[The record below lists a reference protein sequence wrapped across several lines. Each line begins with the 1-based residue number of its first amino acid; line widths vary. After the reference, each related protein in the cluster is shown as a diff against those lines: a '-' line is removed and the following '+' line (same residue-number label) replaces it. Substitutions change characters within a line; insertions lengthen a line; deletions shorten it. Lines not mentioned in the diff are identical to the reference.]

1 MANQALQRASASE
14 GAARL
19 EALLEAWRA
28 LRHPRIADLIDLL
41 TARLLEGARPIK
53 GKSVAARTEAMVAL
67 CESKNVVD
75 VARVLAAEWPGTWQT
90 ALPVL
95 KAVVKLPD
103 DPRVAAHLAREVDA
117 TRFETWTSVA
127 FYRPLFARLNA
138 LEDVRQWPLLE
149 AQLSRTKS
157 FYYQRDMRPLEEAAV
172 ERYRALKVQ
181 PLSKEDEALVEA
193 LEAPFAAVA
202 ATQTSTR
209 RSGEELL
216 AEVYARPDDLTA
228 RAVYGDWLSERND
241 PRGELI
247 SLQLGAPSPKSLN
260 RQQALIKKHWKTW
273 LGPIADWLKSPPRFE
288 AGFPVEGHLDA
299 SVSRDVQESFRK
311 VVDRPEWTTFR
322 TLRLWSQ
329 IISAADLVRA
339 PRFANVKALLDIS
352 PQELGPLLATKAP
365 LTMLELTWAM
375 EMAPLSRG
383 ALGALSAL
391 KVLSILGRDLGV
403 FAPGVVHLERLVL
416 RLDRT
421 SPLDLAPL
429 ETMNVDA
436 VELDLYGTRAQL
448 TREGKSG
455 PFTKAKLLS
464 ATSVNDLIELLP
476 RSLVELTS
484 EGLERQEVSPGVLA
498 QLATTAKRLPKLT
511 RLELPFVEVA
521 PKKHPP
527 HLDLSLSGVALFEEA
542 RLAPLWRIL
551 TEDFGVPFDALDV
564 RGGLALGDDP
574 IDRLTTWCRNKRCRD
589 VRLLVKGTPAVFPL
603 QRSPMYF
610 TNATL
615 PLGDRERFIKALD
628 ALLAFAKPTYLR
640 LGGALTLE
648 GDAIQTR
655 RAELHAF
662 IREA

>member
-1 MANQALQRASASE
+1 MANGGLERAQASE

-19 EALLEAWRA
+19 EALLEAWRD
-28 LRHPRIADLIDLL
+28 LRHPRIADLIDRL
-41 TARLLEGARPIK
+41 TAQLLEGAKPIK

-75 VARVLAAEWPGTWQT
+75 VARVLASEWPGTWQT

-103 DPRVAAHLAREVDA
+103 DPRVAAHLAKEVDA
-117 TRFETWTSVA
+117 TRFETWTSAA

-157 FYYQRDMRPLEEAAV
+157 YYYQRDMRPLEEAAV
-172 ERYRALKVQ
+172 ERHRALKVK

-202 ATQTSTR
+202 ATQRSTK

-247 SLQLGAPSPKSLN
+247 SLQLGAPSPKSLS
-260 RQQALIKKHWKTW
+260 RQQGLIKKHWKAW
-273 LGPIADWLKSPPRFE
+273 LGPIADWLKSAPRFE
-288 AGFPVEGHLDA
+288 AGFPVEGHVDA
-299 SVSRDVQESFRK
+299 STYRDVQESFRK
-311 VVDRPEWTTFR
+311 VIDRPEWSTFR
-322 TLRLWSQ
+322 TLRVWSQ
-329 IISAADLVRA
+329 IISPADLVRA
-339 PRFANVKALLDIS
+339 PRFANVKELLDIA
-352 PQELGPLLATKAP
+352 PPELGALLATKAP
-365 LTMLELTWAM
+365 LTSLTLTWAM
-375 EMAPLSRG
+375 EMPPVARG
-383 ALGALSAL
+383 AFGALSAL
-391 KVLSILGRDLGV
+391 KVLSIHGRDLGV

-416 RLDRT
+416 QLDRT
-421 SPLDLAPL
+421 MPL
-429 ETMNVDA
+429 ELGLLEPMNVDV

-448 TREGKSG
+448 TREGRSG
-455 PFTKAKLLS
+455 PFTKARLLS
-464 ATSVNDLIELLP
+464 TAYVSDLIELLP
-476 RSLVELTS
+476 LSIVELTS
-484 EGLERQEVSPGVLA
+484 EGLEREEVRPGVLA

-521 PKKHPP
+521 PKQHPP
-527 HLDLSLSGVALFEEA
+527 HLEFSLTGVALFEVEK
-542 RLAPLWRIL
+542 LAPLWKTL
-551 TEDFGVPFDALDV
+551 SEDFGVPFDSLDV

-574 IDRLTTWCRNKRCRD
+574 VGRLTTWCQNKRCHD
-589 VRLLVKGTPAVFPL
+589 VRLQVKGTPAVFPL
-603 QRSPMYF
+603 HRTATYF
-610 TNATL
+610 TNVTL

-628 ALLAFAKPTYLR
+628 ALLAFTKPSSLR
-640 LGGALTLE
+640 VGGVLTLE
-648 GDAIQTR
+648 GDALQTR
-655 RAELHAF
+655 RAEVHTF
-662 IREA
+662 IRKA

>member
-19 EALLEAWRA
+19 EALLEAWRD

-117 TRFETWTSVA
+117 TRFETWTSSA

-352 PQELGPLLATKAP
+352 PQELDPLLATKAP

-455 PFTKAKLLS
+455 PFTKAKVLS
-464 ATSVNDLIELLP
+464 TAYLNDLIELLP

-603 QRSPMYF
+603 QRLPMYF

-648 GDAIQTR
+648 GDAIQSR

-662 IREA
+662 IRKA

>member
-1 MANQALQRASASE
+1 MANGGLERAQASE

-19 EALLEAWRA
+19 EALLEAWRD
-28 LRHPRIADLIDLL
+28 LRHPRIADLIDRL
-41 TARLLEGARPIK
+41 TARLLESAKPIK

-67 CESKNVVD
+67 CETGNVVD
-75 VARVLAAEWPGTWQT
+75 VARVLAAEWPGTWQS

-95 KAVVKLPD
+95 RAVVKLPD
-103 DPRVAAHLAREVDA
+103 DPRVAAHLAKEVDA
-117 TRFETWTSVA
+117 TRFETWTSSA

-138 LEDVRQWPLLE
+138 LQDVRQWPLLE

-157 FYYQRDMRPLEEAAV
+157 YYYQRDMRALEEAAV
-172 ERYRALKVQ
+172 ERHRALKVK
-181 PLSKEDEALVEA
+181 PLTTEDEALVEA

-202 ATQTSTR
+202 ATQTSTK

-299 SVSRDVQESFRK
+299 STYRDVQESFRK

-329 IISAADLVRA
+329 IISAADLMRA

-365 LTMLELTWAM
+365 LTRLELTWAM
-375 EMAPLSRG
+375 EMPPLSRG

-391 KVLSILGRDLGV
+391 KVLSIHGRDLGV

-416 RLDRT
+416 QFDRT
-421 SPLDLAPL
+421 MPLDLAPL

-436 VELDLYGTRAQL
+436 VELDLHRTRVLL
-448 TREGKSG
+448 TREARGG
-455 PFTKAKLLS
+455 PFTKAKVLS
-464 ATSVNDLIELLP
+464 TAYLNDLIELLP
-476 RSLVELTS
+476 LTIVELTS
-484 EGLERQEVSPGVLA
+484 EGLEPSEVQPGVLA
-498 QLATTAKRLPKLT
+498 QLAKTAKRLPKLT

-521 PKKHPP
+521 PKQHPP
-527 HLDLSLSGVALFEEA
+527 HLAFSLTGVALFEVEK
-542 RLAPLWRIL
+542 LAPLWKIL
-551 TEDFGVPFDALDV
+551 SEDFGVPFDSLDV

-574 IDRLTTWCRNKRCRD
+574 VGRLTTWCQNKRCHD
-589 VRLLVKGTPAVFPL
+589 LRLQVKGTPSEFPL
-603 QRSPMYF
+603 HRTPEYF
-610 TNATL
+610 TNARL

-628 ALLAFAKPTYLR
+628 ALLAFAKPSSLR

-648 GDAIQTR
+648 GDAIQSR
-655 RAELHAF
+655 RGELHDF
-662 IREA
+662 IRKA